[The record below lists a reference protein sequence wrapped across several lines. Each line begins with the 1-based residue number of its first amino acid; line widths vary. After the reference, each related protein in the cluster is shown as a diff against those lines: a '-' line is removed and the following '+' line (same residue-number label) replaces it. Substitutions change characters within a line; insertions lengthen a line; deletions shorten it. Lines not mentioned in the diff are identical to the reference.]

1 MVFQGNLEAH
11 PDGYRYLAGLP
22 SSEPGASAGAASEVT
37 MYENMK
43 HSLFPAIG
51 SIAML
56 ILSCAGTATAQSD
69 YTPITVQHGG
79 AISGTVTWTGPIP
92 KIPKLPI
99 SKNPEICD
107 PQGLKA
113 RDLERLL
120 INPDGNGVANTVV
133 FLRGITT
140 GKPMDLPADRQQ
152 LDQKTCRYTPH
163 IMLVPQAG
171 TLKIESSDPVLHT
184 VQMSGVAT
192 NNIPFP
198 FQNQFIPVT
207 LQRQGVVEL
216 KCNAGHVWMNAN
228 LIVVRHPYY
237 AVTDERGAFM
247 LSDVPPGEYEIVAW
261 HEGWQ
266 IASEAKVLDVGA
278 QVEVR
283 RPIYSTPVSW
293 TKKVNVKPG
302 EPTVVDFTISE
313 RHE

>member
-1 MVFQGNLEAH
+1 
-11 PDGYRYLAGLP
+11 
-22 SSEPGASAGAASEVT
+22 
-37 MYENMK
+37 MYENMR
-43 HSLFPAIG
+43 HSLFQAVGP
-51 SIAML
+51 IAML
-56 ILSCAGTATAQSD
+56 VLFCAGTVAAQTD
-69 YTPITVQHGG
+69 YIPITVQHGG

-92 KIPKLPI
+92 KVPKLAI
-99 SKNPEICD
+99 TKNPEICD
-107 PQGLKA
+107 PAGLKT

-184 VQMSGVAT
+184 VQMFGVAT

-228 LIVVRHPYY
+228 VIVVRHPYY
-237 AVTDERGAFM
+237 AVTDDRGAFT

-293 TKKVNVKPG
+293 TKKVVVKPSQ
-302 EPTVVDFTISE
+302 PTVVDFTISE
-313 RHE
+313 KHE

>member
-1 MVFQGNLEAH
+1 
-11 PDGYRYLAGLP
+11 
-22 SSEPGASAGAASEVT
+22 

-43 HSLFPAIG
+43 YSLFKAIG
-51 SIAML
+51 PIAMSVL
-56 ILSCAGTATAQSD
+56 FCAGTVAAQTD

-99 SKNPEICD
+99 TKNPEICD
-107 PQGLKA
+107 PQGLKT

-120 INPDGNGVANTVV
+120 IDPAGNGVANTVV

-152 LDQKTCRYTPH
+152 LDQKTCRYVPH
-163 IMLVPQAG
+163 IMLVPQSG

-184 VQMSGVAT
+184 VQMFGVAT

-228 LIVVRHPYY
+228 VIVVRHPYY
-237 AVTDERGAFM
+237 AVTDDRGAFT

-293 TKKVNVKPG
+293 TKKVTVKPSQ
-302 EPTVVDFTISE
+302 PTVVDFTISE
-313 RHE
+313 KHE

>member
-1 MVFQGNLEAH
+1 MLVLFC
-11 PDGYRYLAGLP
+11 
-22 SSEPGASAGAASEVT
+22 AGAVA
-37 MYENMK
+37 
-43 HSLFPAIG
+43 
-51 SIAML
+51 
-56 ILSCAGTATAQSD
+56 AQTD

-92 KIPKLPI
+92 KIPKLAI
-99 SKNPEICD
+99 TKNPEICD
-107 PQGLKA
+107 PAGLKT

-163 IMLVPQAG
+163 IMLVPQSG

-184 VQMSGVAT
+184 VQMFGVAT

-228 LIVVRHPYY
+228 VIVVRHPYY
-237 AVTDERGAFM
+237 AVTDDRGAFM

-283 RPIYSTPVSW
+283 RPIYSTPVTW
-293 TKKVNVKPG
+293 TKKVVVKPSQ
-302 EPTVVDFTISE
+302 PMVVDFTISE
-313 RHE
+313 KHE